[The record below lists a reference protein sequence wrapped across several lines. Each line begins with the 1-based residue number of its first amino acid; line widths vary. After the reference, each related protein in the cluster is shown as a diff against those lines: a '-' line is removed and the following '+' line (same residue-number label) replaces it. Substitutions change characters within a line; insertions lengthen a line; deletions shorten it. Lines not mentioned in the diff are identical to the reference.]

1 MNLNVFLLNSK
12 NNSSVEVYI
21 NGKFNNNI
29 NFDYKDGSLQDK
41 RLIKFK
47 INNKNIIG
55 KTLNIQFRNT
65 NPSSPLSLFLSPDS
79 RELGFSFKLQVIKW
93 RV

>member
-1 MNLNVFLLNSK
+1 MEKLTP
-12 NNSSVEVYI
+12 NSS
-21 NGKFNNNI
+21 NNI
-29 NFDYKDGSLQDK
+29 NFDYKDGSQQDK

-47 INNKNIIG
+47 INNKNIKG

-79 RELGFSFKLQVIKW
+79 RELGFLLLNFRLLNGGV
-93 RV
+93 